1 MSQNEINN
9 NQINNFY
16 IKNII
21 NKKQKTKKILFLK
34 RKTNLFYQIF
44 KRSNKMNII
53 SKGNNHI
60 IIIHFKEKAL
70 IFYSIEIQ
78 NLCMNKN

>member
-1 MSQNEINN
+1 MSQSHINN
-9 NQINNFY
+9 NQANSFY

-21 NKKQKTKKILFLK
+21 NKKQKKNNTVFQK
-34 RKTNLFYQIF
+34 KTNLSYRIF
-44 KRSNKMNII
+44 QRSININII

-60 IIIHFKEKAL
+60 IIHFKEKAL
-70 IFYSIEIQ
+70 MLYSIEIQ